1 LVVGVLG
8 KAAKTDAATRRAGSI
23 SQSLFG
29 KSTAVQQAEYLRAM
43 LALSLG
49 YCAVYAPSPDLL
61 QEQVCEHILGPLHT
75 ALTQERC
82 VLVLHSVVEAVKLAL
97 DAIRMSPET
106 AAQRDP
112 FLVRAEPERMD
123 VLLNK
128 DPALRAALGLQ
139 REKLVRA
146 LLPYI
151 ETPGEQDDEHRVAAF
166 EELIC
171 PALDAVSSLI
181 ALPVDLP
188 SDLYASVL
196 ENSLHVL
203 IFSIPNDP
211 SPLRSDETLQRID
224 PLLLA
229 RIQAVTQL
237 VKSLLFHAHSWLGVS
252 RLLQAVHAA
261 GAACPVEFIRWTCTQ
276 MLGVLCKAAPIL
288 SLPLQQV
295 DQDEGESNVHSDVG
309 DWCECLALLLPR
321 TGDSC
326 RIVVTVAIDAVQQ
339 LLSRC
344 EWTADVHIGEFATV
358 PDSGDEQV
366 NRTTRNTTVAGSE
379 KTAAAERSKGGDPA
393 PPSQQLVG
401 ALVARLP
408 PSAIPPLV
416 QHLMPAMHD
425 ADSHAAMSG
434 VDALYLILQ
443 ACCEKLS
450 AERAT
455 NLISTVFEEV
465 EKVSHSSVRQLVL
478 SCIKVLALHHFESA
492 VSELLD
498 TGPEFN
504 TSILGAL
511 QVLAKEKAL
520 LLRLLNHFTDT
531 LNNSDPGTLKRPNRL
546 VLAATVALGHLFTM
560 NDSSIGV
567 VVKKYFPQLFG
578 TFLLRIGT
586 TVEGLSAQQ
595 TAAAFMNFLHAS
607 QNDSMAMAL
616 EGNRLS
622 AVSRELYDE
631 VICELMALFCRHHPS
646 KREALLQFI
655 HPFLSRP
662 FPGHR
667 VATVATLSQLLL
679 SAVDGGL
686 SSHMTADI
694 AQSLLR
700 CIDDAHSVV
709 RKQGVRGLGQLM
721 LLWQQ
726 HPQQQQLA
734 AGALVDEQIVVKEVL
749 PAACRSLNDS
759 DSVVQKEAVV
769 VVQRACLVEGL
780 PGTGRCLLLR
790 SSCHLQ
796 PIVDAEDV
804 ALRAAGLDLLGRL
817 CSTAAAAAVAGVESG
832 QDATDN
838 CNADDADA
846 DNADME
852 FTKHL
857 ELLVIHCIVRLEDT
871 SGVVSSAS
879 SRCLQQVVAAL
890 LWEAAPS
897 RAGSAAAAEA
907 AELLRRRDEEHMEFE
922 RFIFPFVAMLHKPG
936 DSSLMVKRL
945 EICRMYFTPETNG
958 DKGADGAGRTLGLAT
973 CVAAGFVAAA
983 LARCLGDAAPRPSSL
998 LCSVCRDLMDLVSV
1012 EDSDFR
1018 AQIARI
1024 LGFFDILTGPKP
1036 Q

>member
-1 LVVGVLG
+1 
-8 KAAKTDAATRRAGSI
+8 
-23 SQSLFG
+23 
-29 KSTAVQQAEYLRAM
+29 
-43 LALSLG
+43 
-49 YCAVYAPSPDLL
+49 
-61 QEQVCEHILGPLHT
+61 
-75 ALTQERC
+75 
-82 VLVLHSVVEAVKLAL
+82 
-97 DAIRMSPET
+97 
-106 AAQRDP
+106 
-112 FLVRAEPERMD
+112 
-123 VLLNK
+123 
-128 DPALRAALGLQ
+128 
-139 REKLVRA
+139 
-146 LLPYI
+146 
-151 ETPGEQDDEHRVAAF
+151 
-166 EELIC
+166 
-171 PALDAVSSLI
+171 
-181 ALPVDLP
+181 
-188 SDLYASVL
+188 
-196 ENSLHVL
+196 
-203 IFSIPNDP
+203 
-211 SPLRSDETLQRID
+211 
-224 PLLLA
+224 
-229 RIQAVTQL
+229 
-237 VKSLLFHAHSWLGVS
+237 
-252 RLLQAVHAA
+252 
-261 GAACPVEFIRWTCTQ
+261 
-276 MLGVLCKAAPIL
+276 
-288 SLPLQQV
+288 
-295 DQDEGESNVHSDVG
+295 
-309 DWCECLALLLPR
+309 
-321 TGDSC
+321 
-326 RIVVTVAIDAVQQ
+326 
-339 LLSRC
+339 
-344 EWTADVHIGEFATV
+344 
-358 PDSGDEQV
+358 V
-366 NRTTRNTTVAGSE
+366 NRSTRTTAVAGSE
-379 KTAAAERSKGGDPA
+379 KPATAERSKGGDPA

-520 LLRLLNHFTDT
+520 LVRLLNHFTDT

-631 VICELMALFCRHHPS
+631 VICELMALYCRHHPS
-646 KREALLQFI
+646 KREAVLQFI

-667 VATVATLSQLLL
+667 VATVAALSQLLL
-679 SAVDGGL
+679 SALDGGL
-686 SSHMTADI
+686 SSSMITEI
-694 AQSLLR
+694 SQSLLR

-709 RKQGVRGLGQLM
+709 RKQGVRGLGQLV

-726 HPQQQQLA
+726 QQQQQMT
-734 AGALVDEQIVVKEVL
+734 AGALVDEQTMVREVL
-749 PAACRSLNDS
+749 PAACRSLNDAVP
-759 DSVVQKEAVV
+759 VVQNEAVV

-780 PGTGRCLLLR
+780 PATGRRLLLR

-804 ALRAAGLDLLGRL
+804 DLRAAGLDLLGRL
-817 CSTAAAAAVAGVESG
+817 CSTAAAAAVAGVDCG
-832 QDATDN
+832 QDASHDSN
-838 CNADDADA
+838 ADNADDADA
-846 DNADME
+846 E
-852 FTKHL
+852 FTRHL

-871 SGVVSSAS
+871 NSSVSSAA

-897 RAGSAAAAEA
+897 RAGSTAAAEA
-907 AELLRRRDEEHMEFE
+907 AELLRRRDDEHMEFE
-922 RFIFPFVAMLHKPG
+922 RFVFPFVAMLHKLG
-936 DSSLMVKRL
+936 DASLMVKRL
-945 EICRMYFTPETNG
+945 EICRLYFTPETNSQNGEDG
-958 DKGADGAGRTLGLAT
+958 DGRTLGLAT

-983 LARCLGDAAPRPSSL
+983 LARCLGDTAPRPSLL
-998 LCSVCRDLMDLVSV
+998 LCSVCRDLMDLVSL
-1012 EDSDFR
+1012 EDSEFR

-1024 LGFFDILTGPKP
+1024 LGFFDILTGPAP